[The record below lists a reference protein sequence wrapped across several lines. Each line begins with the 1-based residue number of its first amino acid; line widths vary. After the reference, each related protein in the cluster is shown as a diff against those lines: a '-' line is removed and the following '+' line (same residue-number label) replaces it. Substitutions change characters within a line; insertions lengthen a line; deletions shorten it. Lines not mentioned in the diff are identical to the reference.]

1 MKKLFVLTIIIF
13 LPKLLTSQTAEPWT
27 ADWKLPTEDSLHA
40 ALDTFLDRQL
50 KAQLAEFDASKK
62 GNWLYYLPSVGINY
76 TPIAR
81 TGTDGGFEFNSEP
94 RPTVSF
100 SLGQVLTARRR
111 QRDIRAKR
119 ASIAAS
125 AALER
130 EKAHRELDRLLQRHA
145 LLLLELETMH
155 LTLDIDRQLFVLIQ
169 ADYDEAKISPQQ
181 FLPKQKA
188 LLEAELGVQ
197 RKEMEVGDLE
207 GEILVFAHA
216 SR

>member
-1 MKKLFVLTIIIF
+1 MKYLFVLTIAF
-13 LPKLLTSQTAEPWT
+13 LFWGLPIVGCQTVG
-27 ADWKLPTEDSLHA
+27 LPPSDSLHA

-50 KAQLAEFDASKK
+50 EAQLAEFDASTK
-62 GNWLYYLPSVGINY
+62 GTWLYYLPSIGIGY
-76 TPIAR
+76 TPITR
-81 TGTDGGFEFNSEP
+81 TGTDGQLRINSEP

-100 SLGQVLTARRR
+100 SLGQVLAARRR
-111 QRDIRAKR
+111 KKDIEAKR
-119 ASIAAS
+119 RSLQAKAD
-125 AALER
+125 LEW
-130 EKAHRELDRLLQRHA
+130 EQAHRKLNQMLQRHA

-197 RKEMEVGDLE
+197 RKEMEVGNLE